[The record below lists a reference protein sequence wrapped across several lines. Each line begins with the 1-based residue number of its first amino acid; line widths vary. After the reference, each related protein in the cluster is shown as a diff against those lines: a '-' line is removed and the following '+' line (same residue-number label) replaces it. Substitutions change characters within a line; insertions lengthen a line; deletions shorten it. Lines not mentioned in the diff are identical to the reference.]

1 VTLLELAVRVAAHP
15 AGSVQEDEQS
25 LHVRPGRQSG
35 TTAGD
40 ALQQMDKDAAAS
52 TTTMRRHIQPLTG
65 IRGLAACVV
74 AIFHMNFWVDTGQ
87 WHGSPG
93 LLLGTV
99 FRVGYLGVD
108 LFFALSGYVIAHAY
122 LEQFRRPDLTTYGRF
137 LGRRVAR
144 VWPMHAL
151 CLLLFLG
158 GPRCRDAGTVAANLV
173 MVHAWGFLDGT
184 TCNDP
189 SWSISCE
196 FFTYLIFPVFAWLLL
211 APERGPPLALLGIA
225 GLSMLSWLHP
235 GHTLNATAHYG
246 TVRALCGFA
255 IGASLC
261 RIFAHS
267 RPRLA
272 FDALGFASLAGMVGL
287 STMGAADLYVVALA
301 GPLVV
306 SVALCNG
313 PLKRCLSFAP
323 VVWLGE
329 ISYSVY
335 LLHHFIIDWFKDV
348 GGEITTPWRTAL
360 ALAVICAVASLTYVW
375 IERPARR
382 AAMRMVD
389 GLIPGESDG
398 VTQP

>member
-1 VTLLELAVRVAAHP
+1 
-15 AGSVQEDEQS
+15 
-25 LHVRPGRQSG
+25 
-35 TTAGD
+35 
-40 ALQQMDKDAAAS
+40 
-52 TTTMRRHIQPLTG
+52 
-65 IRGLAACVV
+65 
-74 AIFHMNFWVDTGQ
+74 
-87 WHGSPG
+87 
-93 LLLGTV
+93 LLLGAV

-108 LFFALSGYVIAHAY
+108 LFFLLSGYVIAHAY

-158 GPRCRDAGTVAANLV
+158 GPSCRDAGTVAANLA
-173 MVHAWGFLDGT
+173 MVHAWGFLDST

-196 FFTYLIFPVFAWLLL
+196 FFTYLLFPIVAWLLL
-211 APERGPPLALLGIA
+211 APERGRGLPLALLGIA
-225 GLSMLSWLHP
+225 GLAALSWLHP
-235 GHTLNATAHYG
+235 GHTLDATAQYG
-246 TVRALCGFA
+246 TVRALSGFA

-261 RIFAHS
+261 RAFAET

-272 FDALGFASLAGMVGL
+272 FDALGCAILAGMAGLAVVG
-287 STMGAADLYVVALA
+287 APDLYVVGLA

-306 SVALCNG
+306 SVALCDG
-313 PLKRCLSFAP
+313 PLKRVLSFAP

-335 LLHHFIIDWFKDV
+335 LLHHFIIDRFKDA
-348 GGEITTPWRTAL
+348 GGEITTAWRTVL
-360 ALAVICAVASLTYVW
+360 LLAVICALASITYVW

-382 AAMRMVD
+382 AAVRMVD
-389 GLIPGESDG
+389 GLIPG
-398 VTQP
+398 